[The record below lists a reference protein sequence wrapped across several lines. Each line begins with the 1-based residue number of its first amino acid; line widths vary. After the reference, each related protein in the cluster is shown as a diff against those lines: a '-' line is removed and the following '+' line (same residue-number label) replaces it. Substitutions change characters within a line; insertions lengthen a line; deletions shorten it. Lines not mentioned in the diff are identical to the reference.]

1 MQLRKRGSRPQLG
14 DSVVIAK
21 ADDPRDGEEATVVQ
35 DDRDAQPFR
44 LRFADSELSMVFYRE
59 YHVKLSEA
67 TRRRRAEE
75 EAEQLKL
82 QQGEDDE
89 EEPPEIVISDV
100 TSAGRSPLPSH
111 STPPSATPRA
121 DGEQVEG
128 QEVELATAATAVTA
142 ATTSATAA
150 VTSATATSTAA
161 ATAAAAAQKREQV
174 ADAKVEEAAAVAPAA
189 TTAAAATAAAATA
202 AATATEVVLAEAD
215 AALAAAAE
223 AEAALAAAA
232 AAPKEVGRDLGGGRD
247 SDALFERLPV
257 ATNSAAA
264 EGHADEAAACT
275 YSRHAWLLSNPVGVP
290 HDLSATEQGASTVAA
305 TLGRADG
312 VPVDPPGLV
321 PHKP

>member
-1 MQLRKRGSRPQLG
+1 MQLRKRGLRPQLG

-59 YHVKLSEA
+59 HHVKLSEA

-100 TSAGRSPLPSH
+100 TSPGRSPQPGH

-121 DGEQVEG
+121 DGEQGEG
-128 QEVELATAATAVTA
+128 QKVELATAATAATA
-142 ATTSATAA
+142 ATTSAATAA

-161 ATAAAAAQKREQV
+161 ATATAAAQKREQT
-174 ADAKVEEAAAVAPAA
+174 ADAKAEEAAAVAPAA
-189 TTAAAATAAAATA
+189 TTAAAAAAAAATP
-202 AATATEVVLAEAD
+202 TEVVLAEAD
-215 AALAAAAE
+215 AALAAAA
-223 AEAALAAAA
+223 
-232 AAPKEVGRDLGGGRD
+232 AAPKEVARDLGGGRD
-247 SDALFERLPV
+247 SDALLESLPV
-257 ATNSAAA
+257 ATDSAAA

-290 HDLSATEQGASTVAA
+290 PDLSATEQGASTVAA

>member
-59 YHVKLSEA
+59 HHVKLSEA

-100 TSAGRSPLPSH
+100 TSAGRSPLPSY

-128 QEVELATAATAVTA
+128 QEVELATAATAATA

-161 ATAAAAAQKREQV
+161 ATAAAASQKREQV
-174 ADAKVEEAAAVAPAA
+174 ADAKAEEAAAVAPAA
-189 TTAAAATAAAATA
+189 TTAAAATA

-257 ATNSAAA
+257 ATDSAAA

-321 PHKP
+321 PPKP

>member
-59 YHVKLSEA
+59 HHVKLSEA

-128 QEVELATAATAVTA
+128 QEVELATAATAATA

-161 ATAAAAAQKREQV
+161 ATAAAASQKREQV
-174 ADAKVEEAAAVAPAA
+174 ADAKAEEAAAVAPAA
-189 TTAAAATAAAATA
+189 TTAAAATA

-257 ATNSAAA
+257 ATDSAAA

-321 PHKP
+321 PPKP